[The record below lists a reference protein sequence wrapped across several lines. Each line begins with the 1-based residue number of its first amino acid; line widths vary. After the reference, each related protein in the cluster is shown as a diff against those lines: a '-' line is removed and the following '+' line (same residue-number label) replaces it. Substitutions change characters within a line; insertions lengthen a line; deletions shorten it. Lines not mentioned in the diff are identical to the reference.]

1 MQLQLIKAGLSEE
14 DLDPERIYV
23 VPSVLRE
30 KWSLKTFSD
39 VFAGVPT
46 PWEEKVRE
54 GGEEGKRK
62 WAGDGIKR
70 MLLATVDED
79 STVVYY
85 VVHDGIVKP
94 RQN

>member
-1 MQLQLIKAGLSEE
+1 MQIQLIKEGISEE
-14 DLDPERIYV
+14 DVEAERVWV

-30 KWSLKTFSD
+30 RWTLRVLGE
-39 VFAGVPT
+39 VFAGVPS
-46 PWEEKVRE
+46 PWEARGKE
-54 GGEEGKRK
+54 GRK
-62 WAGDGIKR
+62 WPGDDTKR
-70 MLLATVDED
+70 ALLATVDED